1 METVLER
8 ILLGT
13 PAQRWRT
20 RQAVILGWHDGPREG
35 LCELETPQCT
45 FYFEIFAERKSGDQ
59 FDDRLFRLFELD
71 SGSVDRAIA
80 AFHTAHPRTTPV
92 WAPHG
97 TYESEEERQRVE
109 DTIET
114 IVSNRTP
121 TRVLCR
127 TKDMIQFTEVWMDT
141 QVR

>member
-1 METVLER
+1 MATELER
-8 ILLGT
+8 ILFGT
-13 PAQRWRT
+13 PAQSWRT
-20 RQAVILGWHDGPREG
+20 RQAVILDWHDGPREG
-35 LCELETPQCT
+35 LCELETPKCT

-59 FDDRLFRLFELD
+59 FDDRLFRLFELE

-80 AFHTAHPRTTPV
+80 AFHPAHPPTTPV

-97 TYESEEERQRVE
+97 PYESEEERQRVE
-109 DTIET
+109 DAIE
-114 IVSNRTP
+114 IIASNRTL

-127 TKDMIQFTEVWMDT
+127 TKDMIQFKEVWMDT